1 MLPFLELNYDAV
13 QHVNACFIAG
23 EIIDNDTRKFEVGL
37 IYVGHLPA
45 LQIQRS
51 AYNEMVASGMFA
63 RLHSEQLKR
72 EIAELYAT
80 RDWVEKNFSWW
91 RNSVE
96 TLQTAMDSRVTWY
109 SEDNAYQAAYALN
122 EPVRRV
128 KFDFTELYADVTIR
142 NGFYW
147 ATDTHSDW
155 VQWTRQLTEQSERAV
170 TLLDEELANR

>member
-80 RDWVEKNFSWW
+80 GEWVEKNFSWW

-109 SEDNAYQAAYALN
+109 SEDNAY
-122 EPVRRV
+122 
-128 KFDFTELYADVTIR
+128 
-142 NGFYW
+142 
-147 ATDTHSDW
+147 
-155 VQWTRQLTEQSERAV
+155 
-170 TLLDEELANR
+170 